1 MLAQP
6 AVVGAA
12 SVYRFVAN
20 VKEYT
25 LLESMYG
32 TYQIVKDNKP
42 IAHPATAED
51 AWKRIS
57 FFVGKSKTE
66 PRCWDACR
74 LHNCADC
81 ERYDD

>member
-1 MLAQP
+1 MLVRLAD
-6 AVVGAA
+6 VGAA

-42 IAHPATAED
+42 IAHPATIDD
-51 AWKRIS
+51 AWQRIR
-57 FFVGKSKTE
+57 FFTGSSTPE
-66 PRCWDACR
+66 PQCWDVCK

-81 ERYDD
+81 ERYY

>member
-1 MLAQP
+1 MLDQP
-6 AVVGAA
+6 AAVGAA

-51 AWKRIS
+51 AWERIS
-57 FFVGKSKTE
+57 FFTGRTVAKPT
-66 PRCWDACR
+66 CWPTCGIN
-74 LHNCADC
+74 NCIDC

>member
-1 MLAQP
+1 MPNQLAD
-6 AVVGAA
+6 VGAL

-32 TYQIVKDNKP
+32 TYQIVKDSKP

-51 AWKRIS
+51 AWKRIRL
-57 FFVGKSKTE
+57 FAGKSNPE
-66 PRCWDACR
+66 LQCWNTCR
-74 LHNCADC
+74 LHNCIDC
-81 ERYDD
+81 ERYYD